1 MPVRES
7 PQYAGSYS
15 LYIKFGGIHLIT
27 MSSKILVN
35 AVDPEE
41 CRIAKVKSNRLEEF
55 HIETTAREITQGN
68 IYKGVVARVEPSLQ
82 AVFVDYGAE
91 KHGFLQK
98 HEIHPDYFKDDP
110 SGNQSLKNIVQSG
123 QEMLVQVTND
133 PFMHKGAMLTTFISL
148 PGRYTVL
155 MPGSKNRGVSRK
167 ISDEEERK
175 RLKEILSKLKI
186 PDEYGII
193 VRTAGMQAT
202 KTAIDK
208 DFRYLMRLWKNINK
222 EAVKE
227 EAPVLLHKDRT
238 LVQRAIRDYFTSE
251 VSEILVD
258 EESVFN
264 EIRDFIRIVSPQHQK
279 IVKRY
284 TADKPIFTKHQLE
297 EQITSIFENRVKLKS
312 GGSIVIEQT
321 EALVSIDV
329 NSGKATQKKSIE
341 ETALATNLEA
351 AEEIAR
357 QLRLRDFGGLI
368 VIDFIDMREQ
378 KNKQKVE
385 RGMKTHVKEDK
396 ARTKVGRLSSFGLMQ
411 MSRQRIRPSI
421 RLINFERCRHCQG
434 KGVIQSVESLG
445 LSFLRRL
452 RLETLK
458 GEISN
463 VKGYVPTEVAAYLLN
478 RKKKEILDLEM
489 RRGIS
494 ITIEPDDTMIPG
506 NSRIDWE

>member
-1 MPVRES
+1 MKVCIQIS
-7 PQYAGSYS
+7 
-15 LYIKFGGIHLIT
+15 GGNNFIS
-27 MSSKILVN
+27 MNCKILVN

-41 CRIAKVKSNRLEEF
+41 CRIAKVKNNRLEEF

-98 HEIHPDYFKDDP
+98 QEIHPDYYHDDP
-110 SGNQSLKNIVQSG
+110 SGNQSFKNIVQSG
-123 QEMLVQVTND
+123 QEMVVQITND

-148 PGRYTVL
+148 PGRHTVL
-155 MPGSKNRGVSRK
+155 MPGGKSKGVSRK
-167 ISDEEERK
+167 ISDEAERK
-175 RLKEILSKLKI
+175 RLKDILAKLKI

-193 VRTAGMQAT
+193 VRTAGQGCT

-222 EAVKE
+222 QAVKAE
-227 EAPVLLHKDRT
+227 PPALLYKDRT

-251 VSEILVD
+251 VTEILVD
-258 EESVFN
+258 DDTVYN
-264 EIRDFIRIVSPQHQK
+264 EIRDFINMVSPQHKK

-297 EQITSIFENRVKLKS
+297 DQITSIFDNRVRLKS

-329 NSGKATQKKSIE
+329 NSGKATQKSSIE
-341 ETALATNLEA
+341 ATALATNLEA

-385 RGMKTHVKEDK
+385 QEMKAQLKEDK
-396 ARTKVGRLSSFGLMQ
+396 ARTKVGRISRFGLMQ

-421 RLINFERCRHCQG
+421 RYINFERCQHCQG
-434 KGVIQSVESLG
+434 RGVIQSVESLG

-458 GEISN
+458 TEITN
-463 VKGYVPTEVAAYLLN
+463 AKGVVPPEVANYLLN
-478 RKKKEILDLEM
+478 RKKKEVLDLEL
-489 RRGIS
+489 RRGIA
-494 ITIEPDDTMIPG
+494 ITIEADTTMVPG
-506 NSRIDWE
+506 DSRIEWE